1 MLKARIS
8 KRRGKKKKKEKSRST
23 EVSIS
28 LKFKNTLGHLSM
40 GHKIKGRRGGFMNLK
55 DRENHWHICFP
66 SLVSVI
72 KFQAETNNLKLIK
85 ANSHKNIP
93 VLN

>member
-1 MLKARIS
+1 MD
-8 KRRGKKKKKEKSRST
+8 
-23 EVSIS
+23 
-28 LKFKNTLGHLSM
+28 
-40 GHKIKGRRGGFMNLK
+40 LK
-55 DRENHWHICFP
+55 DRGNRWHICFP

-85 ANSHKNIP
+85 ANSHKTIP